1 MCHKWGCQG
10 GIGSISNQNY
20 FFRLQKHKNH
30 RTPGKKKHQIRL
42 FLYDLIC
49 HILNNYIFSVCEGN
63 RSLRFNFSSI
73 AQSKNNI
80 LLGSV
85 SNVYNNNF
93 YLSAYISLRHG
104 GGGRIQNDYKH
115 FSIYVCNHTH
125 ANARGLLLISQCSH
139 TMRKFV
145 CEIALLESVLKNST
159 LSIDNTL
166 VILLWKYSK
175 PNLPARY
182 TESNFF
188 WTDPYL

>member
-42 FLYDLIC
+42 FLYDFIC

-73 AQSKNNI
+73 AQNNI

-85 SNVYNNNF
+85 SNMSTIIIFIFQHIFPCGMVAAEEFKMTTSIFQFMYVIILTQMQGDC
-93 YLSAYISLRHG
+93 YL
-104 GGGRIQNDYKH
+104 
-115 FSIYVCNHTH
+115 
-125 ANARGLLLISQCSH
+125 
-139 TMRKFV
+139 
-145 CEIALLESVLKNST
+145 
-159 LSIDNTL
+159 
-166 VILLWKYSK
+166 
-175 PNLPARY
+175 
-182 TESNFF
+182 
-188 WTDPYL
+188 